1 LNDSDSIIS
10 VSIVLNE
17 SIENNKDKSTDK
29 RTQKKRNKYRA
40 LIKEIKKTN
49 IDEKN
54 EECSNK

>member
-17 SIENNKDKSTDK
+17 SIENNKVKSTDK

-54 EECSNK
+54 EEFSNK